1 MPKPRLHTRTWRR
14 FTTMRVERF
23 KEVLRQSGVVLDKEF
38 IDAVQKRR
46 SASWSLDRITGDHA
60 ATQR

>member
-1 MPKPRLHTRTWRR
+1 
-14 FTTMRVERF
+14 MRVERF

-46 SASWSLDRITGDHA
+46 SASWSLIG
-60 ATQR
+60 

>member
-1 MPKPRLHTRTWRR
+1 MPKPRVHTRTWRR

-46 SASWSLDRITGDHA
+46 SASWSLIG
-60 ATQR
+60 